1 MKDKKL
7 FLRSVH
13 VDEALVQ
20 DYMDQAVDVFKLNTV
35 GPQKYAQYWSSS
47 TPDVLHNNNVY
58 LNIVL
63 WNNLNSSVKF
73 CSLKPRKYLFT
84 EYNND
89 MRKSHFHLLLTH
101 LINIGDYKTSFVRRP
116 CQLVAICW

>member
-35 GPQKYAQYWSSS
+35 GPQKYARYLSSILI
-47 TPDVLHNNNVY
+47 TIIPKTCYALAMC
-58 LNIVL
+58 I
-63 WNNLNSSVKF
+63 F
-73 CSLKPRKYLFT
+73 FLK
-84 EYNND
+84 
-89 MRKSHFHLLLTH
+89 SC
-101 LINIGDYKTSFVRRP
+101 G
-116 CQLVAICW
+116 

>member
-35 GPQKYAQYWSSS
+35 GPQKYAQ
-47 TPDVLHNNNVY
+47 
-58 LNIVL
+58 
-63 WNNLNSSVKF
+63 
-73 CSLKPRKYLFT
+73 
-84 EYNND
+84 
-89 MRKSHFHLLLTH
+89 HLLMVC
-101 LINIGDYKTSFVRRP
+101 N
-116 CQLVAICW
+116 